1 MILKNHLYELILQ
14 VHKSHVTS
22 KYDKT
27 EISQS
32 FNETNNKI
40 LIKKLESNYL
50 LNQLKSDKQFVNEI
64 LKITNKYRKEDLDL
78 LATTKSTRFSF
89 CDTFMVSF
97 ITGFFAFFLCIFL
110 GVFSDIAPKIILTI
124 ILIFNFFLY
133 LATIYNKIIYKKY
146 KKQINQIVKKI
157 NLKDAVKNKNDY
169 SLKIIEELELAEKDP
184 NNKKFSNEMNYIKE
198 FIVNEAFDFQ
208 SKKENEKEITMQKL
222 LLLEIEEITDEKAKS
237 LYSNSIET
245 KLIKGNNLT
254 AEEKVLEELFKIELT
269 LEDKINILKKQQ

>member
-14 VHKSHVTS
+14 VHKSNVTS
-22 KYDKT
+22 KSDKT

-32 FNETNNKI
+32 LNETNNKI

-78 LATTKSTRFSF
+78 LATTKSARFSF
-89 CDTFMVSF
+89 CDAFMVSF

-110 GVFSDIAPKIILTI
+110 GVFSDITPKIIITI
-124 ILIFNFFLY
+124 MLIFNFFIF

-269 LEDKINILKKQQ
+269 IEDKINILKKQH